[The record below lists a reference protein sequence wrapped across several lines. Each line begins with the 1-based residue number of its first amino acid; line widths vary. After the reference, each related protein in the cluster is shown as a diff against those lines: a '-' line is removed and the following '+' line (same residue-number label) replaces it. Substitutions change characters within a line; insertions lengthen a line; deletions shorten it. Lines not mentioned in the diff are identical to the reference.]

1 MHLRDLLSEANYL
14 EIIGD
19 IDIDIKGLSY
29 DSRRVRKGDLFF
41 CIKGLKADGH
51 RFAEKAEKAGAIA
64 AVVENIQPD
73 LSITQVI
80 VGNTR
85 EAMARMASTFYRH
98 PTKKLKL
105 VGITGTNGKTTTS
118 FMTEGIF
125 TAAGQKTGLLGT
137 IEYRIGDEKIAVSR
151 TTPESLDLQA
161 LFANMV
167 AAGVETAVIEVSSH
181 AIDLLRVEACNF
193 DVVVFTNLSQDHLD
207 YHGTIDAY
215 FEVKKRIFDAT
226 IHKNIAQ
233 VINIDDEYGSSLIR
247 EGRCRQLRYST
258 KEEVELNARNITLK
272 ADGSSFVLIS
282 PGGNVDIT
290 LKLPGYY
297 NVYNALAAAGAAVAL
312 GIDIDKIK
320 EGLESLHSVPG
331 RFERVNCGQ
340 DFSVIVDYA
349 HTPDSLEKIIIAAR
363 QLTER
368 KLITVFG
375 CGGDRD
381 RGKRPAMGRIA
392 VELSDYTIIT
402 SDNPRNEEPLRIIKD
417 IKSGI
422 NELGRARFEVEED
435 RRLAIKLAIEKA
447 GKGDIVV
454 IAGKGHEQG
463 QEIADKIIPFDD
475 VEVVR
480 ELLGE
485 MMK

>member
-1 MHLRDLLSEANYL
+1 MRLRDLLSEANYL

-19 IDIDIKGLSY
+19 INIDIKGLSY
-29 DSRRVRKGDLFF
+29 DSRKVKKGDLFF

-51 RFAEKAEKAGAIA
+51 RFAKKAEKAGAVA

-73 LSITQVI
+73 LSVTQVI

-85 EAMARMASTFYRH
+85 EAMARVASAFFRH
-98 PTKKLKL
+98 PTKKLRL
-105 VGITGTNGKTTTS
+105 VGITGTNGKTTTG

-137 IEYRIGDEKIAVSR
+137 IEYRIGDKKLAVSR
-151 TTPESLDLQA
+151 TTPESLDMQA
-161 LFANMV
+161 LFAEMV
-167 AAGVETAVIEVSSH
+167 EAGVETAVIEVSSH

-226 IHKNIAQ
+226 IYENVTQ

-247 EGRCRQLRYST
+247 KGGCRQLRYST
-258 KEEVELNARNITLK
+258 KDEVELHAKNITLK
-272 ADGSSFVLIS
+272 TDGSSFELKS
-282 PGGNVDIT
+282 PGGNIDIT

-312 GIDIDKIK
+312 GVDIDKIK
-320 EGLESLHSVPG
+320 EGLESLESVPG
-331 RFERVNCGQ
+331 RFERVDCGQ

-349 HTPDSLEKIIIAAR
+349 HTPDGLEKIITAAR
-363 QLTER
+363 QLTQK

-402 SDNPRNEEPLRIIKD
+402 SDNPRNEEPLKIIKD

-422 NELGRARFEVEED
+422 NELGRARFETEED
-435 RRLAIKLAIEKA
+435 RRLAIKLAIGRA

-463 QEIADKIIPFDD
+463 QEIAGKIIPFDD